1 METAPWGVY
10 RITFRV
16 DRRILA
22 GRDIVFCQLEAL
34 LSFFCSEWLQIL
46 DFFPDAQPA
55 AKCPFNSTLAQARLQ
70 NKVLM
75 MLGVEEFFREVSKG
89 EKSAIL
95 PSVDSRGIGYPG
107 KVRALDRHDLV
118 LLGFA
123 ECDYSDVRDWD

>member
-1 METAPWGVY
+1 MATSSSKALAFYQMETAPWGVY

-46 DFFPDAQPA
+46 DFFPDAQRA

-89 EKSAIL
+89 EVCHSTL
-95 PSVDSRGIGYPG
+95 
-107 KVRALDRHDLV
+107 
-118 LLGFA
+118 
-123 ECDYSDVRDWD
+123 C